1 MLTTQNTTNVWVC
14 NLGLYITVASFD
26 QGTHNVKESNKKE
39 DKNVAEIL
47 TKRGKREK
55 GGVTII

>member
-1 MLTTQNTTNVWVC
+1 
-14 NLGLYITVASFD
+14 LGLYITVASFD

-39 DKNVAEIL
+39 DKNAAEIL